1 MPPLRVRSANYAGDD
16 TIRFAFS
23 MASAYTSGRIT
34 RVTVG
39 SVSANHVRTY
49 ISSAIFAGVSR
60 STTRKS
66 VSVMCSRRRPPDEPL
81 HELGEDRTWTLF
93 TIDLISALHRGMS
106 FY

>member
-1 MPPLRVRSANYAGDD
+1 MPQLRVRSANYPGDD

-34 RVTVG
+34 GVTVG

-66 VSVMCSRRRPPDEPL
+66 VSVMGSRRRPPDETAPRAWRRSDL
-81 HELGEDRTWTLF
+81 DLF
-93 TIDLISALHRGMS
+93 TIDFISALHRGVS